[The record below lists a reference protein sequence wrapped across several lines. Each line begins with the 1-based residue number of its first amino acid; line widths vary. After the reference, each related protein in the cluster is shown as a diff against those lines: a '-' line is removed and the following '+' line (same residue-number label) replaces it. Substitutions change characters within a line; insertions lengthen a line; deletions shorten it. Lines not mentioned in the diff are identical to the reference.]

1 MNTEEKFTVPS
12 TQFVENP
19 EGYVLKASLPGIA
32 KEDTELHVEGKTLV
46 LKAHSRYQ
54 NPAGFRQVATE
65 FEHESYAMSADLPEM
80 ADVGTLTAKLENGL
94 LTVTI
99 KKRPETQP
107 GEPSANTPNPLAR
120 TFAPPSTSLLRYLLA
135 ALTRS
140 LSVSRSAEAGEPSR
154 ADGRG

>member
-54 NPAGFRQVATE
+54 N
-65 FEHESYAMSADLPEM
+65 ADLPEM

-107 GEPSANTPNPLAR
+107 KKIEIL
-120 TFAPPSTSLLRYLLA
+120 
-135 ALTRS
+135 
-140 LSVSRSAEAGEPSR
+140 
-154 ADGRG
+154 